1 MEKRY
6 DMTQFAPLFV
16 DKQKAQVVYEEIQ
29 GLDPTNNT
37 IIMDMSG
44 IISMTTICAKIIF
57 GRLCKHLGP
66 EKYHSNI
73 KFVGK
78 SEGLDIV
85 IRMGI
90 ASALQDD
97 FA

>member
-1 MEKRY
+1 
-6 DMTQFAPLFV
+6 MTQFAPLFV
-16 DKQKAQVVYEEIQ
+16 DKQKAQVVYNEIQ
-29 GLDPTNNT
+29 ELDPKNNT
-37 IIMDMSG
+37 IIVNMSG
-44 IISMTTICAKIIF
+44 LISMTTICAKIIF

-66 EKYHSNI
+66 EIYHRNI

-78 SEGLDIV
+78 SEGIDLV

>member
-16 DKQKAQVVYEEIQ
+16 DKLKAQNVYDEIQ
-29 GLDPTNNT
+29 GLDPTNNS
-37 IIMDMSG
+37 IIVDMSG

-73 KFVGK
+73 KFEGK
-78 SEGLDIV
+78 TEGIDLV

>member
-1 MEKRY
+1 MEITY

-16 DKQKAQVVYEEIQ
+16 DKQKAQVVYEEIR
-29 GLDPTNNT
+29 GLDPTDNT
-37 IIMDMSG
+37 ITVDMTG

-57 GRLCKHLGP
+57 GRLCKYLGP
-66 EKYHSNI
+66 EKYHNSI

-78 SEGLDIV
+78 SEGIDLV

>member
-1 MEKRY
+1 
-6 DMTQFAPLFV
+6 MTRFAPLFV
-16 DKQKAQVVYEEIQ
+16 DRHKAQEVYDEINT
-29 GLDPTNNT
+29 LDPRNNT
-37 IIMDMSG
+37 IIVDVSG

-57 GRLCKHLGP
+57 GRLCKHLGA
-66 EKYHSNI
+66 EIYHNNI

-78 SEGLDIV
+78 TEGIDLV